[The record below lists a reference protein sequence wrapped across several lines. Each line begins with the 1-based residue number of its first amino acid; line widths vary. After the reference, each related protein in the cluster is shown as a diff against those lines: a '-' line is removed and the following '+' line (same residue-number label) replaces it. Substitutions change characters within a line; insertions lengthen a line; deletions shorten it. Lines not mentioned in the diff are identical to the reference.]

1 MSVHDLAAG
10 IHQILDSACH
20 SHLLCSRLLCFNYGI
35 INFVVTLD
43 LDKLIGAIRHLRKE
57 VRIIL
62 ADSAGLRVVVVDR
75 EIALVGGE
83 HTCEV
88 HFRNLDARDVLHKAF
103 LLRDGI
109 EAVSIS
115 METLLKLLRREARIA
130 VCKNQV
136 ILCREFVVACVFR
149 LAQQYQFPVLSFQFR
164 SDIKQRMEY
173 GGNDIAL
180 ILVSILLMLGYG
192 NVAFFDLSFKWALIF
207 SVIGI
212 TGVIMTFLPD
222 KK

>member
-83 HTCEV
+83 H
-88 HFRNLDARDVLHKAF
+88 
-103 LLRDGI
+103 I
-109 EAVSIS
+109 
-115 METLLKLLRREARIA
+115 
-130 VCKNQV
+130 
-136 ILCREFVVACVFR
+136 
-149 LAQQYQFPVLSFQFR
+149 LSFPGKEKHELFLNVVCVLVFIDHDVRNRRAELVQNIFV
-164 SDIKQRMEY
+164 
-173 GGNDIAL
+173 IAEKPICL
-180 ILVSILLMLGYG
+180 YLDG
-192 NVAFFDLSFKWALIF
+192 
-207 SVIGI
+207 
-212 TGVIMTFLPD
+212 
-222 KK
+222 